1 VTHRPLAA
9 GVLGAAL
16 LLTAATAC
24 SSDSESDEEIEG
36 AQTGEGQAPSDDA
49 EPTES
54 EATPSDDGIDRP
66 EIRVADSLEL
76 IFEGEPTGDPVKDTI
91 LGDSEWQIKAV
102 YEVLTTHDAENSSIG
117 FSTQQPALR
126 TTWAGSRTPWIR
138 G

>member
-76 IFEGEPTGDPVKDTI
+76 IFEGEP
-91 LGDSEWQIKAV
+91 
-102 YEVLTTHDAENSSIG
+102 N
-117 FSTQQPALR
+117 R
-126 TTWAGSRTPWIR
+126 
-138 G
+138 